1 MLLENPLMEKQPNH
15 PSPIKFWLWFNPI
28 GRRTGGWAYILQRVT
43 ALGLTL
49 YLYLHLVVLGLLA
62 KGPDGYDQFLV
73 LARSP
78 LFVFGE
84 LLVVAAGILHGL
96 NGMRIALTTLG
107 VSVTRQKQLFFGL
120 MAVAVIAILVFGIRM
135 FTV

>member
-1 MLLENPLMEKQPNH
+1 MEKQRNH
-15 PSPIKFWLWFNPI
+15 PSPIKFWTWFNPI
-28 GRRTGGWAYILQRVT
+28 GRQAGGWAYILHRIT

-49 YLYLHLVVLGLLA
+49 YLFLHLGVLGLLA
-62 KGPDGYDQFLV
+62 RGPEGYDQFLV
-73 LARSP
+73 LAHSP

-120 MAVAVIAILVFGIRM
+120 MAIAVIAILIFGIRM